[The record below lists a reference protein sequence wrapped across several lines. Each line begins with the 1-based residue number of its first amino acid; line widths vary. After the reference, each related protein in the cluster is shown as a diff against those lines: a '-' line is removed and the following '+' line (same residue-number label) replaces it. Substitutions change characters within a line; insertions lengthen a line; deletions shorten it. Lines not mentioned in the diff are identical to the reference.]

1 MFLYV
6 RSYFIN
12 PRINLSQRNWV
23 LASNSNFPISISL
36 QPNFKLTDF
45 SILVIS
51 EWLLVTSSSGTGRYG
66 TGRYGTGR
74 YGTGRY
80 GGKECTGVQE
90 GRYWRIPIEYPCFL
104 RFYSVPIGVAPHY
117 LNGEL
122 HFLLQDRVCL
132 VHSNPFLE
140 ADRVENRFKTS
151 QDPAFYFSMFLV
163 GRGWGRNGERPQTL
177 DYFFLFL
184 IVGCEGVHFNFLRL
198 HSLVLP
204 DYSQVKYFKIWIL
217 LDQIS
222 LKYQRF
228 TLSLLLQRYRD

>member
-36 QPNFKLTDF
+36 QPNVVNLRNFKLTDF

-51 EWLLVTSSSGTGRYG
+51 EWLLVTSSSG

-140 ADRVENRFKTS
+140 ADRVENRYLRILVSIFLCFLWREVGEEMEK
-151 QDPAFYFSMFLV
+151 DPKLWTIFSVSYSRVWESILI
-163 GRGWGRNGERPQTL
+163 
-177 DYFFLFL
+177 FFGC
-184 IVGCEGVHFNFLRL
+184 IVLCNLTIL
-198 HSLVLP
+198 KS
-204 DYSQVKYFKIWIL
+204 SISKYEF
-217 LDQIS
+217 
-222 LKYQRF
+222 F
-228 TLSLLLQRYRD
+228 

>member
-36 QPNFKLTDF
+36 QPNVVNLRNFKLTDF

-74 YGTGRY
+74 YG
-80 GGKECTGVQE
+80 GKECTGVQE
-90 GRYWRIPIEYPCFL
+90 GRYWRIPIEYTCFL

-140 ADRVENRFKTS
+140 ADRVENRYHCARFKTS
-151 QDPAFYFSMFLV
+151 QYFGFYFSMFLV
-163 GRGWGRNGERPQTL
+163 ARGWGRNGERPPNSGL
-177 DYFFLFL
+177 FFLFL
-184 IVGCEGVHFNFLRL
+184 IVVRGSPF
-198 HSLVLP
+198 
-204 DYSQVKYFKIWIL
+204 
-217 LDQIS
+217 
-222 LKYQRF
+222 
-228 TLSLLLQRYRD
+228 